1 MVWLLYLMVVVV
13 GYFLG
18 SIPTGFLFARA
29 RGIDIRAVGSGNIG
43 ATNAFRVLGRPLG
56 ATVLVVDV
64 LKGILA
70 GAAVP
75 ALAQALA
82 GAVPVNGDALKVV
95 GGIAAVLGH
104 NYTCW
109 LNFSGGKGVATTGGV
124 LLAWVPG
131 GFLLTLAAW
140 LIVFAISRYVSLA
153 SLAAACTL
161 APAVALTGGSTLM
174 TVVAGMLGVL
184 GIFKHRSNIQRLL
197 NGTEPRVGRKTTPTK
212 KS

>member
-1 MVWLLYLMVVVV
+1 M
-13 GYFLG
+13 
-18 SIPTGFLFARA
+18 
-29 RGIDIRAVGSGNIG
+29 
-43 ATNAFRVLGRPLG
+43 
-56 ATVLVVDV
+56 
-64 LKGILA
+64 
-70 GAAVP
+70 
-75 ALAQALA
+75 
-82 GAVPVNGDALKVV
+82 PVNGDALKVL

-140 LIVFAISRYVSLA
+140 LIVFAVSRYVSLA
-153 SLAAACTL
+153 SLAAAFTL